1 MQMLLGLQFGD
12 LGITLSSSPHSS
24 CPHLRRPKQEPEV
37 DRGFLPGATEDHQL
51 QQSYLQTGNS
61 KQTTLQTVPQFF
73 LGKTSNL
80 VRLGVSC
87 LRGLSPQSGA
97 GPHPAGHPEET
108 GLVTGLKK
116 GDADHSELRHT
127 CFVNKDQCT
136 I

>member
-1 MQMLLGLQFGD
+1 M
-12 LGITLSSSPHSS
+12 
-24 CPHLRRPKQEPEV
+24 

-61 KQTTLQTVPQFF
+61 KQTPLQTVPQFF